1 MWKTAL
7 TYVKNMYVR
16 MYILPCYD
24 VHTLLSRAEVMEL
37 EATITEG
44 QNWSAV
50 YYHTHTLLSFTLV
63 NRLTQRPRTDL
74 NKRSFPRPKTTTS

>member
-1 MWKTAL
+1 MKL
-7 TYVKNMYVR
+7 FNVENSFNICEIYVCT
-16 MYILPCYD
+16 YILSCYD

-50 YYHTHTLLSFTLV
+50 YYHTHTSVIHTCE
-63 NRLTQRPRTDL
+63 
-74 NKRSFPRPKTTTS
+74 

>member
-1 MWKTAL
+1 MKNIYI
-7 TYVKNMYVR
+7 YVCT
-16 MYILPCYD
+16 YILPCYD

-50 YYHTHTLLSFTLV
+50 YYHTHTHFCHSHLWIDWIEGASSV
-63 NRLTQRPRTDL
+63 
-74 NKRSFPRPKTTTS
+74 KSYCYI

>member
-1 MWKTAL
+1 MKLFNVENSFNICEKPRNIHVCT
-7 TYVKNMYVR
+7 
-16 MYILPCYD
+16 YILPCYD

-50 YYHTHTLLSFTLV
+50 YYHTHTHFCHSHL
-63 NRLTQRPRTDL
+63 
-74 NKRSFPRPKTTTS
+74 

>member
-1 MWKTAL
+1 MCENPPQYTC
-7 TYVKNMYVR
+7 

-50 YYHTHTLLSFTLV
+50 YYHTHTH
-63 NRLTQRPRTDL
+63 
-74 NKRSFPRPKTTTS
+74 TSVIHTCE

>member
-7 TYVKNMYVR
+7 TYVKNIYIYVCT
-16 MYILPCYD
+16 YILPCYD

-50 YYHTHTLLSFTLV
+50 YYHTHTSVIHTCE
-63 NRLTQRPRTDL
+63 
-74 NKRSFPRPKTTTS
+74 

>member
-1 MWKTAL
+1 MCENPPQYTC
-7 TYVKNMYVR
+7 

-50 YYHTHTLLSFTLV
+50 YYHTHTSVIHTCE
-63 NRLTQRPRTDL
+63 
-74 NKRSFPRPKTTTS
+74 

>member
-1 MWKTAL
+1 MKLFNVENSFNTCEKTPRNI
-7 TYVKNMYVR
+7 YEC

-44 QNWSAV
+44 QN
-50 YYHTHTLLSFTLV
+50 
-63 NRLTQRPRTDL
+63 
-74 NKRSFPRPKTTTS
+74 

>member
-1 MWKTAL
+1 
-7 TYVKNMYVR
+7 MYV
-16 MYILPCYD
+16 YNILPCYD

-50 YYHTHTLLSFTLV
+50 YYHTHTH
-63 NRLTQRPRTDL
+63 
-74 NKRSFPRPKTTTS
+74 TSVIHTCE

>member
-1 MWKTAL
+1 MKLFNVENSFNICEKTPQY
-7 TYVKNMYVR
+7 TC

-50 YYHTHTLLSFTLV
+50 YYHTHTSVIHTCE
-63 NRLTQRPRTDL
+63 
-74 NKRSFPRPKTTTS
+74 

>member
-1 MWKTAL
+1 MWKIYIYVC
-7 TYVKNMYVR
+7 TYN
-16 MYILPCYD
+16 ILPCYD

-50 YYHTHTLLSFTLV
+50 YYHTHTSVIHTCE
-63 NRLTQRPRTDL
+63 
-74 NKRSFPRPKTTTS
+74 

>member
-7 TYVKNMYVR
+7 THVKKPRNIYVC

-63 NRLTQRPRTDL
+63 NRL
-74 NKRSFPRPKTTTS
+74 N